1 MIGSQKSITFMAMV
15 SKSCDP
21 CIQMLLSVEQSFD
34 LEIIV
39 SYATA
44 TLPAD
49 VFSLAGFAS
58 LVL

>member
-1 MIGSQKSITFMAMV
+1 MAMV